1 MDNYSTVS
9 SSETAVVRGF
19 AGFISYIFHPL
30 FITTYVAL
38 FLLYIHPYAFAGF
51 SPKERLMR
59 LLTVIVSS
67 LFLPA
72 FSLFL
77 SRQLGFISSIYMRT
91 QRDRI
96 IPYIICMIFYFWVW
110 YVFKNLGN
118 SPLAIKEF
126 LLGTFLAI
134 CGAWMA
140 NIRFKISMHGT
151 AVGGLFM
158 FFLLQSFHDPMIT
171 GVHVSISLL
180 IAGLVCTARL
190 IMGGHTRFEVYSG
203 LFVGALAQVVA
214 VWFS

>member
-1 MDNYSTVS
+1 MDTQHSTVS
-9 SSETAVVRGF
+9 SETMVVRGF
-19 AGFISYIFHPL
+19 ANAVSYIFHPL

-38 FLLYIHPYAFAGF
+38 FLLYVHPYAFAGF
-51 SPKERLMR
+51 PPKDRMMR

-77 SRQLGFISSIYMRT
+77 CRQLGFIDSIYLRT

-96 IPYIICMIFYFWVW
+96 IPYIITMIFYFWVW
-110 YVFKNLGN
+110 YVFKNLN
-118 SPLAIKEF
+118 DSPQAIKEF

-151 AVGGLFM
+151 AVGGLAM
-158 FFLLQSFHDPMIT
+158 FFILQSFQDPVISGFYLSAALIIT
-171 GVHVSISLL
+171 G
-180 IAGLVCTARL
+180 AVCTARL
-190 IMGGHTRFEVYSG
+190 IIGGHTRLEVYAG